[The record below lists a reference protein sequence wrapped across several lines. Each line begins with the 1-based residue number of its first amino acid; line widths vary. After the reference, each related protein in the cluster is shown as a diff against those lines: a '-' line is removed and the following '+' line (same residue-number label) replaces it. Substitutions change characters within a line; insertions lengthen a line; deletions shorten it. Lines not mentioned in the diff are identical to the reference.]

1 VTYIDL
7 AILTSFERFC
17 RKVQLLTGWTN
28 VRLAF
33 HLTNLSIIV
42 YFVWAGLYLWRS
54 DSGLRVVLAVFFGLL
69 LYVLSQTIFKV
80 SVEAQETSAYRR
92 VANGFRNPRRQ
103 RDVPLRV
110 PFLTLSVLL
119 FYPVRIVYL
128 YLHLHIAVLGYFLV
142 VLTTVVLYLL
152 ACDPLPP
159 CAGKV
164 KEWLRGL
171 ALSRPAVSK
180 PVSSGAGPELRS
192 GPHSARAMRQRFSAA
207 PWSSVPRTSSARS

>member
-1 VTYIDL
+1 MTYIDS

-54 DSGLRVVLAVFFGLL
+54 DSRLRVVLAVFFGLL

-80 SVEAQETSAYRR
+80 SVEAQESSAYRR

-164 KEWLRGL
+164 REWLRGL

-180 PVSSGAGPELRS
+180 PVSSV
-192 GPHSARAMRQRFSAA
+192 AA
-207 PWSSVPRTSSARS
+207 PEALGSSGDSMRLQRRMNGRRPL

>member
-1 VTYIDL
+1 MTYLDS
-7 AILTSFERFC
+7 AVLTSFERLS
-17 RKVQLLTGWTN
+17 RRVQLLTGWTN
-28 VRLAF
+28 IRLAF

-54 DSGLRVVLAVFFGLL
+54 NSALRVVLALFLGLL
-69 LYVLSQTIFKV
+69 LYVMSQTIFKV
-80 SVEAQETSAYRR
+80 SVDAQESSAYRR

-103 RDVPLRV
+103 RDVALRV

-119 FYPVRIVYL
+119 FYPIYVVYR
-128 YLHLHIAVLGYFLV
+128 YLHLHIAVLGYLLV

-164 KEWLRGL
+164 REWLRGL
-171 ALSRPAVSK
+171 ALSGGGEPEPLRNPRAE
-180 PVSSGAGPELRS
+180 AGPW
-192 GPHSARAMRQRFSAA
+192 RAA
-207 PWSSVPRTSSARS
+207 PRTSSARS

>member
-1 VTYIDL
+1 MTYLDSAVL
-7 AILTSFERFC
+7 SSFERLC
-17 RKVQLLTGWTN
+17 RSVQLLTGWTN

-42 YFVWAGLYLWRS
+42 YFVWAGLYLWKS
-54 DSGLRVVLAVFFGLL
+54 DSALRIVLALFFGLL

-80 SVEAQETSAYRR
+80 SVDAQESSAYRR

-103 RDVPLRV
+103 RDLPLRV
-110 PFLTLSVLL
+110 PFLTLSFLL
-119 FYPVRIVYL
+119 SYPIYVVHQ
-128 YLHLHIAVLGYFLV
+128 YLHLHLAVLGYFLV

-164 KEWLRGL
+164 RDWLRGF
-171 ALSRPAVSK
+171 ALSRVTDSKAVPSVAAPK
-180 PVSSGAGPELRS
+180 PLRS
-192 GPHSARAMRQRFSAA
+192 PRGGRFSAA
-207 PWSSVPRTSSARS
+207 LWTEALRTN

>member
-1 VTYIDL
+1 MTHLDSAV
-7 AILTSFERFC
+7 LTSVERLC
-17 RKVQLLTGWTN
+17 RSVQLLTGWTN

-33 HLTNLSIIV
+33 HLTNLSIIL
-42 YFVWAGLYLWRS
+42 YFVWAGLYFWRS
-54 DSGLRVVLAVFFGLL
+54 DSALRVVLALFFGLL

-80 SVEAQETSAYRR
+80 SVDAQESSAYRR

-119 FYPVRIVYL
+119 LYPIYVVYR
-128 YLHLHIAVLGYFLV
+128 YLHLHIAVLGYLLI

-164 KEWLRGL
+164 REWLRSVTYRRGERVMD
-171 ALSRPAVSK
+171 AARFVSA
-180 PVSSGAGPELRS
+180 PLPEA
-192 GPHSARAMRQRFSAA
+192 PRAS
-207 PWSSVPRTSSARS
+207 